1 MCCCLVQ
8 SCCCGWQTLEHGLF
22 IFAVFDIFWNL
33 VMVCFSIL
41 VSNAGIAGLNGL
53 LILTDVGL
61 AFGAKQ
67 GVIRPDNKAL
77 KGIVQPFELG
87 GESSLM
93 GSVLTNW
100 RPSMFFYT

>member
-1 MCCCLVQ
+1 MCCCLVK

-53 LILTDVGL
+53 LILADVGL
-61 AFGAKQ
+61 ALGAKQ
-67 GVIRPDNKAL
+67 GVSP
-77 KGIVQPFELG
+77 VQWLVFW
-87 GESSLM
+87 
-93 GSVLTNW
+93 VV
-100 RPSMFFYT
+100 

>member
-1 MCCCLVQ
+1 VQ

-67 GVIRPDNKAL
+67 GVSTARYTYK
-77 KGIVQPFELG
+77 PFKLG
-87 GESSLM
+87 GARVVSFD
-93 GSVLTNW
+93 
-100 RPSMFFYT
+100 PSNKLEARQVFLYKYII

>member
-67 GVIRPDNKAL
+67 GVRSAL
-77 KGIVQPFELG
+77 LREFKTCTIYPKSQKRDFAPKYHTHIPK
-87 GESSLM
+87 
-93 GSVLTNW
+93 TNL
-100 RPSMFFYT
+100 

>member
-8 SCCCGWQTLEHGLF
+8 ACCCGWQTLEHGLF

-61 AFGAKQ
+61 AFGAKL
-67 GVIRPDNKAL
+67 GVITARYISHSN
-77 KGIVQPFELG
+77 
-87 GESSLM
+87 
-93 GSVLTNW
+93 
-100 RPSMFFYT
+100 